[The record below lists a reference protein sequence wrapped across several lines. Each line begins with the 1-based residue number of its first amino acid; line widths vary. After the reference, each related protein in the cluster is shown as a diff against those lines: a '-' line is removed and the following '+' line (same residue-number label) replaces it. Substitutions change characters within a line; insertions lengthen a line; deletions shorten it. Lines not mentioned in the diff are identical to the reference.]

1 MVNLKKLAVG
11 AKSLNNL
18 KDFQNKKIMM
28 NENFYHITRQKPTRY
43 QEILLGGSLY
53 WIISNRF
60 SARQVIIGFED
71 IFQSDGKRACKIILK
86 NELIEVENR
95 KHRPFQG
102 WRYLKDED
110 VPNDI
115 KIGSNTRLPVDLNEH
130 LLEFGFLKFN

>member
-86 NELIEVENR
+86 NELIEE
-95 KHRPFQG
+95 
-102 WRYLKDED
+102 
-110 VPNDI
+110 I
-115 KIGSNTRLPVDLNEH
+115 IGIH
-130 LLEFGFLKFN
+130 